1 VSPWKF
7 VRRLTPA
14 PSPTPSSRRTFPW
27 RRLCRDLD
35 RARTSLHAIALRLLR
50 TALDD
55 SPIRRRSSPVGLRHF
70 YFYRPEFP
78 KAQPLLAYEYWWTGE
93 DSNLRSPQGAAD
105 LQSAGFSHSP
115 TRPRK
120 NSSITPSASP
130 ANICQ
135 KPQRATSENTK
146 RTRVKR
152 HQPVD
157 FVSEDSLRLIP
168 PQANRWSWR
177 RELNPRP
184 SDYKSDALPAEL
196 RQRSQTD
203 KE

>member
-1 VSPWKF
+1 MRLPCGCCELLSTTHCLLPIQPG
-7 VRRLTPA
+7 RRA
-14 PSPTPSSRRTFPW
+14 F
-27 RRLCRDLD
+27 C
-35 RARTSLHAIALRLLR
+35 
-50 TALDD
+50 
-55 SPIRRRSSPVGLRHF
+55 
-70 YFYRPEFP
+70 FYRPEFP
-78 KAQPLLAYEYWWTGE
+78 KAQHLRAASTWWTGE

-120 NSSITPSASP
+120 FVPHAKCKSSKHLSENAASSS
-130 ANICQ
+130 
-135 KPQRATSENTK
+135 KNTK

-152 HQPVD
+152 HQPVV

-196 RQRSQTD
+196 RQRSQTN

>member
-1 VSPWKF
+1 M
-7 VRRLTPA
+7 RLPCGYCELRST
-14 PSPTPSSRRTFPW
+14 T
-27 RRLCRDLD
+27 DL
-35 RARTSLHAIALRLLR
+35 LLNC
-50 TALDD
+50 
-55 SPIRRRSSPVGLRHF
+55 RSSPVGLCHF
-70 YFYRPEFP
+70 HFYRPEFP
-78 KAQPLLAYEYWWTGE
+78 KAQHLRAASTWWTGE

-120 NSSITPSASP
+120 FVLHANASP

-135 KPQRATSENTK
+135 KTQRAANENTK

-152 HQPVD
+152 HQPVN

-168 PQANRWSWR
+168 PQADRWSWR